1 MVDSNINYILLFLK
15 VNIYFHLQMK
25 ILMRNQVQFS
35 YSLLRRQNTDIHCIM
50 ILMGKAMIW
59 KRIEGKRM
67 VPMMISTT

>member
-1 MVDSNINYILLFLK
+1 MVDSNINYILLFLR

-35 YSLLRRQNTDIHCIM
+35 YSLLRRQNTDIQCIM
-50 ILMGKAMIW
+50 ILMGMAMIW
-59 KRIEGKRM
+59 KMIVGKRM